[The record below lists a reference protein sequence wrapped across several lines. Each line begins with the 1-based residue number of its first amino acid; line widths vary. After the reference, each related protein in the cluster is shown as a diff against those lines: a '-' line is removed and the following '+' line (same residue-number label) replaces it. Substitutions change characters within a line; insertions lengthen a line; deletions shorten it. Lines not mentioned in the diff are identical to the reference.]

1 MDEFGDFFLPSR
13 GTYIP
18 EKRLK
23 QPTSSKTFLRNR
35 LSPSGVSGPMDG
47 CGWNWTTLQTSWM
60 ALPRLTST
68 LVLPQKIQAFLP
80 EKNEPEGCGIEKDG
94 KNPLPTNN
102 KQKTYLKDCCFL
114 ELERHLWTFMRWFGV
129 FGDVGKLLSFWGVA
143 RFFSWNWQT
152 QSFFLSCLFGWWWKI
167 LMRSGN
173 WGLSLHGLAPWKG
186 QQPSSTT
193 CDGLRGVVYPLD
205 VDPGFGC
212 LEKPL
217 GDFEE
222 KTPQQV
228 LTSALIPSGTWK
240 FFQEVPSWEE
250 SESLLKGSFRGA
262 SQEK

>member
-143 RFFSWNWQT
+143 RFF
-152 QSFFLSCLFGWWWKI
+152 FFETGK
-167 LMRSGN
+167 
-173 WGLSLHGLAPWKG
+173 LSLFLCLVFLGGGEKSWCDLGTEAYLYMDWLLGKDNNPHRRLVMVWGVLFIHLTWTLGL
-186 QQPSSTT
+186 
-193 CDGLRGVVYPLD
+193 
-205 VDPGFGC
+205 
-212 LEKPL
+212 
-217 GDFEE
+217 
-222 KTPQQV
+222 
-228 LTSALIPSGTWK
+228 
-240 FFQEVPSWEE
+240 
-250 SESLLKGSFRGA
+250 GA
-262 SQEK
+262 